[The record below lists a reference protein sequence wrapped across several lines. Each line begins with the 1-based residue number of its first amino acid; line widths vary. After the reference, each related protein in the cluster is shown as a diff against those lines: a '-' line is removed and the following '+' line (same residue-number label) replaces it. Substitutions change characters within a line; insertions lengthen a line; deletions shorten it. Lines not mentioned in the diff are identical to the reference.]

1 MPLKPCPAN
10 KIRDPKTGRCVLL
23 SGKKGQTI
31 KLQGFRKDQLVN
43 KALDMGKRG
52 SMQLSKEALI
62 SLILDKSAPRNFN
75 QEMQLKR
82 YSHITQPDGGA
93 TMTDLLDNDR
103 DKMLNPKSKN
113 DIKWIIKKLKIH
125 TFKKEA
131 ALKGI
136 ENYITYWDNYGNLN
150 QTRGHVFF
158 YELYPTLNKGLG
170 NEILKKYET
179 NVKELA
185 AANADIGSDLSRS
198 KEPQSPTWD

>member
-1 MPLKPCPAN
+1 M
-10 KIRDPKTGRCVLL
+10 
-23 SGKKGQTI
+23 
-31 KLQGFRKDQLVN
+31 
-43 KALDMGKRG
+43 
-52 SMQLSKEALI
+52 I

-125 TFKKEA
+125 TFKKEV

-158 YELYPTLNKGLG
+158 L
-170 NEILKKYET
+170 
-179 NVKELA
+179 
-185 AANADIGSDLSRS
+185 
-198 KEPQSPTWD
+198 